1 VPDSPITLNE
11 YTQVEFDSDE
21 LPDRVGETLW
31 EDYGSKID
39 VEFPTRKTNGKWV
52 LTNQGHGGRINIDP
66 DWSFELEPKTDV
78 RTILGMLEY
87 AYALDSFEF
96 LDGLY
101 DADTLT
107 DYFDE
112 IARTLAKGV
121 VRRQQQ
127 GLHKH
132 YVEREEQSSAV
143 KGSIDF
149 NKTARRPWDPKPHV
163 RHREITVDIED
174 NQILL
179 WTLQKILSS
188 DAPSESTME
197 TVRRAYRPMASDI
210 SLKPFRAADCTG
222 REYRRLNQD
231 YEPLHALCRLILDTA
246 TPTRSVGEKRMLPFI
261 VDMARLYETFVAEWL
276 DSNLPS
282 QYSVKAQE
290 PVDIGDSGR
299 AYDID
304 LVFYQGDDA
313 IAVADTKYKVP
324 AEPAT
329 DDISQVIAYAEAKQV
344 ERAVLVY
351 PEPLDN
357 PIDTTVGDVE
367 VNTLTFGL
375 SEDLG
380 DEGEQFVTEFNRA
393 MLSSFGLA
401 SP

>member
-1 VPDSPITLNE
+1 MPESPITLSE
-11 YTQVEFDSDE
+11 YTSVEFGQDE
-21 LPDRVGETLW
+21 LPDAVGETLW

-52 LTNQGHGGRINIDP
+52 LTNQGYGGRISINS
-66 DWSFELEPKTDV
+66 DWSFELEPKTTV

-87 AYALDSFEF
+87 AYDLESFEI

-127 GLHKH
+127 GLHKN
-132 YVEREEQSSAV
+132 YVEREEQLSAV

-149 NKTARRPWDPKPHV
+149 NKTARRPWDANPHV
-163 RHREITVDIED
+163 QHREITVDSED

-197 TVRRAYRPMASDI
+197 TVRRAYRPMASEI
-210 SLKPFRAADCTG
+210 SLKPFRAEDCIG

-246 TPTRSVGEKRMLPFI
+246 TPTRSVGEERMLPFI
-261 VDMARLYETFVAEWL
+261 VDMARLYESFVAEWL
-276 DSNLPS
+276 DLHLPS
-282 QYSVKAQE
+282 QHSVEAQE
-290 PVDIGDSGR
+290 PVEIGDSGR
-299 AYDID
+299 SYDVD
-304 LVFYQGDDA
+304 LVFYQGDNA
-313 IAVADTKYKVP
+313 VAVADTKYKVP
-324 AEPAT
+324 SEPAAE
-329 DDISQVIAYAEAKQV
+329 DISQVIAYAEAKQV
-344 ERAVLVY
+344 ERAFLVY
-351 PEPLDN
+351 PEVLDN
-357 PIDTTVGDVE
+357 TINTSVGDID

-375 SEDLG
+375 SDDLG
-380 DEGEQFVTEFNRA
+380 EEGENFVMEFKRT
-393 MLSSFGLA
+393 MLSAYGLA
-401 SP
+401 AQ